1 MGKNTDKLYIT
12 HSEWA
17 SSDAFS
23 ASAGSAAGRAKGP
36 NGATFKRLPYNFCA
50 LTLQPFSHPVCTAN
64 GTIFELTAIVPWL
77 KKHGMN
83 PVDGTSLKAGDLI
96 KLTLAKNEEGEYV
109 DPVTFKQFTDNTHI
123 IALRNTGNVFA
134 YDTVE
139 RLNIKAKNLR
149 DLVSDIEFSRKDI
162 ITLQDPQ
169 NLQSRDLSSFK
180 YIQEGTSTLT
190 DEELAKRADPTN
202 NLNLTAMG
210 SSAKVLKAREAVAR
224 ARAERAGNMNSNNSP
239 ASSKTL
245 STPSSTSTL
254 PKNIST
260 TKPAAPY
267 NAANHTTGLAA
278 ASFTSTGVTPHTL
291 ATRALLTNED
301 YLLKPR
307 RVKNKGYVRLSTTH
321 GDLALELNTEHAP
334 RAVWNFINL
343 AKKGYYDNVNFHR
356 NIRNFMLQGGDP
368 TGTGKGGSS
377 IWNQPF
383 IDEFAQSPLKHSA
396 RGVLSMANKGKNT
409 NTSQFFITY
418 RPAPHLDRKHTI
430 FGKVIPEDA
439 ESMETLRRLEEVET
453 DEGDRP
459 RGDVRIQ
466 SVFVFVDP
474 FEEFMKEQDKEE
486 RVKKEEEEAARED
499 DVVTWTG
506 KRIRKDGGVGN
517 DGGGGSVG
525 VGKYL
530 DAAAASRG
538 QEADEIVEVV
548 EEWATE
554 EPPPAKKRKGG
565 GFGDFSGW

>member
-23 ASAGSAAGRAKGP
+23 ASAGSAAGRGKAP

-50 LTLQPFSHPVCTAN
+50 LTLQPFSHPVCTTN
-64 GTIFELTAIVPWL
+64 GTIFELTAILPWL
-77 KKHGMN
+77 KKHNTN
-83 PVDGTSLKAGDLI
+83 PVDGTPLKASELI

-134 YDTVE
+134 YETIE
-139 RLNIKAKNLR
+139 RLNVKAKNWR
-149 DLVSDIEFSRKDI
+149 DLVSDIEFTRKDI
-162 ITLQDPQ
+162 ITIQDPQ

-190 DEELAKRADPTN
+190 DEERAARADPTN
-202 NLNLTAMG
+202 NLNLNAMG

-224 ARAERAGNMNSNNSP
+224 ARAERASGTSKPTSP
-239 ASSKTL
+239 LT
-245 STPSSTSTL
+245 TPSSTSTL
-254 PKNIST
+254 SKPKPPTI
-260 TKPAAPY
+260 TKPTLPT

-291 ATRALLTNED
+291 ATRATLTNED
-301 YLLKPR
+301 FLLKPR

-334 RAVWNFINL
+334 RAVWNFIQL
-343 AKKGYYDNVNFHR
+343 SKKGYYDDVPFHR
-356 NIRNFMLQGGDP
+356 SIKNFMLQGGDP
-368 TGTGKGGSS
+368 TGTGKGGTS
-377 IWNQPF
+377 IWGQPF
-383 IDEFAQSPLKHSA
+383 PDEFAQSPLHHDS

-418 RPAPHLDRKHTI
+418 RSAGHLDRKHTV
-430 FGKVIPEDA
+430 FGKVIPEDG
-439 ESMETLRRLEEVET
+439 ESAETLRRLEDVET

-459 RGDVRIQ
+459 RGSVGIR

-474 FEEFMKEQDKEE
+474 FEEFMAQQEREE
-486 RVKKEEEEAARED
+486 RAKKEEEEGGGRED

-506 KRIRKDGGVGN
+506 KRVGGVGMQ
-517 DGGGGSVG
+517 GGKEDEGVG
-525 VGKYL
+525 VGRYL
-530 DAAAASRG
+530 DVAAAAVGMQG
-538 QEADEIVEVV
+538 QEDERVEVV
-548 EEWATE
+548 EEEWEAE
-554 EPPPAKKRKGG
+554 PPAKKRKAG

>member
-50 LTLQPFSHPVCTAN
+50 LTLQPFSHPVCTSN
-64 GTIFELTAIVPWL
+64 GTIFELTAILPWL
-77 KKHGMN
+77 KKHGTN
-83 PVDGTSLKAGDLI
+83 PVDGTPLKAGDLI
-96 KLTLAKNEEGEYV
+96 KLNLAKNEEGEYV

-123 IALRNTGNVFA
+123 VALRSTGNVFA
-134 YDTVE
+134 YDTIE
-139 RLNIKAKNLR
+139 RLNVKAKNWR
-149 DLVSDIEFSRKDI
+149 DLVSDVEFTRKDI

-202 NLNLTAMG
+202 NLNLNAMG

-224 ARAERAGNMNSNNSP
+224 ARAERAGNSNAT
-239 ASSKTL
+239 ASKSL
-245 STPSSTSTL
+245 NTPSSTSTL
-254 PKNIST
+254 PKSNT
-260 TKPAAPY
+260 FAKPAAPR

-291 ATRALLTNED
+291 ATRAILTNED

-307 RVKNKGYVRLSTTH
+307 RVKNKGYVRISTTH
-321 GDLALELNTEHAP
+321 GDLALELNTEYAP
-334 RAVWNFINL
+334 RAVWNFIQL
-343 AKKGYYDNVNFHR
+343 AKKGYYDDVRFHR

-368 TGTGKGGSS
+368 SGTGKGGTS
-377 IWNQPF
+377 IWSQPF
-383 IDEFAQSPLKHSA
+383 ADEFAQSPLHHDA

-439 ESMETLRRLEEVET
+439 ESMETLRRLEDCET
-453 DEGDRP
+453 DEADRP
-459 RGDVRIQ
+459 RGNVAIK

-474 FEEFMKEQDKEE
+474 FDEYMKEQE
-486 RVKKEEEEAARED
+486 RDEKAKKEEAEGGKED
-499 DVVTWTG
+499 DMVTWTG
-506 KRIRKDGGVGN
+506 KRIRKDGVV
-517 DGGGGSVG
+517 DIKGGESIG

-530 DAAAASRG
+530 DVAAAG
-538 QEADEIVEVV
+538 KQPEGDEIVEIV
-548 EEWATE
+548 EEWAAE
-554 EPPPAKKRKGG
+554 EPPPAKKRKAG